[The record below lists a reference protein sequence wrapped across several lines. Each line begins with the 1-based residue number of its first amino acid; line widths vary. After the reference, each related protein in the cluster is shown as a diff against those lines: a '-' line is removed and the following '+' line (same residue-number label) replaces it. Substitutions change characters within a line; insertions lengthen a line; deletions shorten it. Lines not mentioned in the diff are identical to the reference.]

1 MVSVIPDLKVSEF
14 MNELLNDAIEYV
26 NGTLIVSM
34 ALIVEKHVTTFHF
47 YSINK
52 SVHLLR
58 SVFTFS
64 CDI

>member
-1 MVSVIPDLKVSEF
+1 
-14 MNELLNDAIEYV
+14 MNELLNDAIKYI

-34 ALIVEKHVTTFHF
+34 ALIVEKHVTIFHF
-47 YSINK
+47 YSVNK

-64 CDI
+64 YDI